1 MAVTIKLLNKDV
13 TESNPV
19 SGRTCK
25 EHVIEEGLMQDG
37 APEDTW
43 QVTDTNGDNID
54 NEPIENY
61 DGEKI
66 VLMPVVVKGG

>member
-1 MAVTIKLLNKDV
+1 MAVTIKLLNRDV

-19 SGRTCK
+19 PGRSCK
-25 EHVIEEGLMQDG
+25 EHIIEEGLMQDG

-43 QVTDTNGDNID
+43 QVTDADGTNID

-61 DGEKI
+61 DNQKVVI
-66 VLMPVVVKGG
+66 APVVVKGG